1 MLFFIEIEKQNFK
14 IHMGAQKTRDRQS
27 TLRKTM
33 QKVLQHHNITPA
45 MLPRQPNQHAA
56 ASKTD
61 AQIKRTT
68 HETPG

>member
-14 IHMGAQKTRDRQS
+14 IHTGAQKTRDRQS

-33 QKVLQHHNITPA
+33 LKVLQHLTPV
-45 MLPRQPNQHAA
+45 MLTRQQTQHAA

-61 AQIKRTT
+61 AQINRTAPG
-68 HETPG
+68 TPV